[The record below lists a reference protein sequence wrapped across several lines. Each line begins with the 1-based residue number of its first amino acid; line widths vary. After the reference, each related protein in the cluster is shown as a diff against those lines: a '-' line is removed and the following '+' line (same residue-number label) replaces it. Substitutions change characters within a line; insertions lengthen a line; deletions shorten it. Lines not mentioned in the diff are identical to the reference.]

1 MRSIYIRRIVGAV
14 CVSVSF
20 VAALHFLS
28 LVFMPKYVL
37 RSKEGNLISEYYDE
51 SDAGNEHQ
59 IIFLGDCEAYEGF
72 VPPVLWERFGLT
84 SYVRGSP
91 QQLIWQSYAL
101 LCEMLEYEA
110 PSVVVFSVCSMRYGE
125 AESEAYNRMTLDG
138 MRFSRYKLLA
148 VERSLTDGENR
159 LSYLFPVL
167 RYHSRVG
174 ELCGDDF
181 KYAFS
186 RPHLSHNGYMMRG
199 GVRAR
204 EDIAVVGEPDS
215 PLPDI
220 CFEYLDKMRELC
232 NEHGVRLVLVKSP
245 VNTWRY
251 PWYELWDRSIGEY
264 SRLYGLDYFN
274 FIEDVGHGIDW
285 NTDTYDGGAHLN
297 VLGAEKL
304 TEYFGKLL
312 LESGSVR
319 SLRGNEKIEEEWR
332 RKLDLYYNERKMY
345 CTE

>member
-1 MRSIYIRRIVGAV
+1 MRSIYIKRIVCTV

-28 LVFMPKYVL
+28 FIFMPKYVL
-37 RSKEGNLISEYYDE
+37 RSREGNLISEYYKE
-51 SDAGNEHQ
+51 TDAGNGHQ

-72 VPPVLWERFGLT
+72 VPPVLWERFGFV

-91 QQLIWQSYAL
+91 QQLVWQSYAL
-101 LCEMLEYEA
+101 LCEMLEYER

-125 AESEAYNRMTLDG
+125 AMNEAYNRMTLDG
-138 MRFSRYKLLA
+138 MKVSRYKILA
-148 VERSLTDGENR
+148 VEHSLTDGESR

-174 ELCGDDF
+174 ELGSEDIQ
-181 KYAFS
+181 YAFS
-186 RPHLSHNGYMMRG
+186 RPSVSHNGYMMHG
-199 GVRAR
+199 GVQMR

-220 CFEYLDKMRELC
+220 CFEYLDKMRKLC
-232 NEHGVRLVLVKSP
+232 DEHGVRLVLVKSP

-251 PWYELWDRSIGEY
+251 PWYEIWESSIREY
-264 SRLYGLDYFN
+264 SRLYELDYFN

-285 NTDTYDGGAHLN
+285 STDTYDGGAHLN

-304 TEYFGKLL
+304 TEYFGRSL
-312 LESGSVR
+312 LECGYVR
-319 SLRGNEKIEEEWR
+319 SLRGDKKVEDEWR
-332 RKLDLYYNERKMY
+332 RKLDAYYNERKIY
-345 CTE
+345 CPK